1 MSRAAACHQLQP
13 RHQSPPCHQPRL
25 SACNFRAFSTFLAL
39 FNVFSYDAGIVA
51 LSVWPAWLV
60 VVALTLAPW
69 IFNPGAHQ
77 HASQT

>member
-1 MSRAAACHQLQP
+1 MQI
-13 RHQSPPCHQPRL
+13 PRL
-25 SACNFRAFSTFLAL
+25 STFLAL

>member
-1 MSRAAACHQLQP
+1 MTA
-13 RHQSPPCHQPRL
+13 RL
-25 SACNFRAFSTFLAL
+25 STFLAL

-69 IFNPGAHQ
+69 IFNPGALTLNSVLSCGTLGTRLEYT
-77 HASQT
+77 AAGGA